1 MTTNIRPM
9 HPDEEHALAALA
21 RRVFDAHVAPGYSA
35 EGRDS
40 YHRYA
45 DGDAMRA
52 RAVNHR
58 LWVAERDGEAVGML
72 EVRNASHVSMLFV
85 DSGLQ
90 RSGIARQLLQAAFG
104 PEDAWPALT
113 VFSAPDAVDAYA
125 RLGFE
130 ATSAEQET
138 DGIRFVPMRRPS
150 AR

>member
-1 MTTNIRPM
+1 MTIDVRPM
-9 HPDEEHALAALA
+9 HPGEEHALAALA
-21 RRVFDAHVAPGYSA
+21 RRVFDVHVAPGYSM
-35 EGRDS
+35 EGRES

-52 RAVNHR
+52 RAANHR
-58 LWVAERDGEAVGML
+58 VWVAERDGEAVGML

-85 DSGLQ
+85 DSRLQ
-90 RSGIARQLLQAAFG
+90 RAGIARLLLRVAFG
-104 PEDAWPALT
+104 PDEAWPALT

-130 ATSAEQET
+130 VTAAEQET

-150 AR
+150 PR